1 MAGRQGSS
9 RQNWGWGEEGG
20 GGGAGVGVGMLFL
33 VLGASFFVISGHCL
47 EVGSALRADLAASVD
62 HGGLR

>member
-1 MAGRQGSS
+1 MARGQESS
-9 RQNWGWGEEGG
+9 RQNWGGGEEGVG
-20 GGGAGVGVGMLFL
+20 VGVGVGMLFL
-33 VLGASFFVISGHCL
+33 VLGSSFFVISGHRL